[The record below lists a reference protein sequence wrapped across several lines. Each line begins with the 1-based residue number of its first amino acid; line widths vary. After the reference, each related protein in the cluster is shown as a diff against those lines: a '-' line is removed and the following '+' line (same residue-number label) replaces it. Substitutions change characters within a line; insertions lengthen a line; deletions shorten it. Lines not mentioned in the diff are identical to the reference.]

1 MSGDWA
7 EVLARLNDTAAP
19 VPDGTVAD
27 LLRQRSAGWAEQP
40 AVITGERTLSHA
52 ELHALAGVL
61 AERLAAHGA
70 GPGSVVRV
78 CLPRS
83 AELVVALLAVL
94 RCGAAY
100 LPLDPGY
107 PRARLAGI
115 AEDVPGDLTVTTRDL
130 TDLVP
135 DGRNVLLD
143 LGELQVDLH
152 DELTDGQHTVTCPA
166 VPGDLAY
173 VIHTS
178 GSTGRPKGVGI
189 EHRSLVN
196 LLAATAEPF
205 GLRPGRRV
213 LQFSGPGFDVSV
225 WEIFAALWAGAAV
238 VPFDAPA
245 ASADALAALV
255 REREVDIVFLLAA
268 LLAQLDPA
276 DFPGVRTVVTG
287 GEAFCQ
293 ALVDRWAAGRD
304 LFYVYGPTEA
314 TVFQSW
320 HRCPPGAPG
329 EPPTVGRPLANLR
342 YHVYDEQGRPVGP
355 GTVGEL
361 YVGGTGVG
369 RGYLGRPELDA
380 ERFVADPSDPRPGAR
395 LYRTGDLVS
404 HRPDGTLDFRG
415 RADRQVKIR
424 GFRIEPGE
432 VEAAL
437 AALPGIAAAAVV
449 VPGGTPEPL
458 LVAHVVTRGQGLPG
472 DWRDRLAQRLPYYM
486 VPTAVAVCDRLPE
499 TPNGKIDRHELAARG
514 LPAAHEA
521 VEEET
526 PAAGGALRPQ
536 LRELFGEVLGRRVT
550 DADDFFH
557 SGGTSLQA
565 AALAQAAATRLG
577 IRVAVRDVFESAT
590 PAALAA
596 RLALRPTAESVGRPA
611 VDQVIE
617 PVVAPAT
624 GSSATPVQRR
634 LWLEQQLRGP
644 HDTAYHVPLLL
655 RCTGALEPQALA
667 RAVTLLQDRHP
678 ALRTAFRELR
688 GEPVPYLRAEASP
701 LIVETVAD
709 AAEREALVERLVH
722 EPFDLARGPLLR
734 ATLIRAPGDCH
745 LLLVL
750 HHTVADQ
757 LSLQIAA
764 DELVAC
770 HDALVEGRPLPP
782 PPADDTPDPQPSGRD
797 LDYWKGELTPFP
809 DPVPFPVDHP
819 RAPRPG
825 RRTAVHVERLDPEA
839 TSALEE
845 LARSRRTSLFTPL
858 AAAVALALHDTT
870 GAEDICLGTAVS
882 HRRGG
887 TIGCRINTVALRT
900 TVRPALTC
908 GQLLDGVAGKVV
920 GALDHGALP
929 FDEVVRALAPPRV
942 AGRGP
947 FFDVW
952 VTLWEEIEAAGL
964 LRLTGGP
971 VPLRD
976 GLFDLSFQFARDAQG
991 TRLTLQY
998 DRDLYEPGTAAALA
1012 LRVCRLAETLS
1023 HTGAE
1028 DAVPLEVRSPGP
1040 VTPALA
1046 GFAGFDWSAA
1056 TGQPHE
1062 GS

>member
-7 EVLARLNDTAAP
+7 SVLARLNDTAAP

-27 LLRQRSAGWAEQP
+27 LLRARSAGWAGRP
-40 AVITGERTLSHA
+40 AVITGDRTLTHA
-52 ELHALAGVL
+52 ALHALADVL
-61 AERLAAHGA
+61 AGRLADHGA

-107 PRARLAGI
+107 PRARLAHI
-115 AEDVPGDLTVTTRDL
+115 AEDVSGEITVTTPGL
-130 TDLVP
+130 TGLVP
-135 DGRNVLLD
+135 DGRTVLLD
-143 LGELQVDLH
+143 LDDLH
-152 DELTDGQHTVTCPA
+152 DHLPATPGAVRCPA
-166 VPGDLAY
+166 TGGDLAY

-213 LQFSGPGFDVSV
+213 LQFAGPGFDVSV

-255 REREVDIVFLLAA
+255 RDREVDTVFLLAA

-276 DFPGVRTVVTG
+276 GFPGVRTVVTG

-293 ALVDRWAAGRD
+293 ALVDRWAAAPGRD

-329 EPPTVGRPLANLR
+329 EPPTVGRPMANLR
-342 YHVYDEQGRPVGP
+342 YHVYDAQGRPAGP

-361 YVGGTGVG
+361 YIGGTGVG
-369 RGYLGRPELDA
+369 RGYLGRPGLDT
-380 ERFVADPSDPRPGAR
+380 ERFVADPCDPRPGAR
-395 LYRTGDLVS
+395 LYRTGDLAS

-437 AALPGIAAAAVV
+437 TALPGIAAAAVV
-449 VPGGTPEPL
+449 VPAGTPEPL

-486 VPTAVAVCDRLPE
+486 VPAAVAVCDRLPQ
-499 TPNGKIDRHELAARG
+499 TPNGKIDRRELVSRG
-514 LPAAHEA
+514 LPAAPQAAGEA
-521 VEEET
+521 G
-526 PAAGGALRPQ
+526 PAAGAALRPQ
-536 LRELFGEVLGRRVT
+536 VRALFVEVLGRPVT
-550 DADDFFH
+550 DTDDFFH
-557 SGGTSLQA
+557 CGGTSLKA
-565 AALAQAAATRLG
+565 AALAQRAAGRLG
-577 IRVAVRDVFESAT
+577 TTVTVRDVFESST
-590 PAALAA
+590 PATLAA
-596 RLALRPTAESVGRPA
+596 RLAARPTTEPPDEPA
-611 VDQVIE
+611 AGS
-617 PVVAPAT
+617 PAAPL
-624 GSSATPVQRR
+624 QRR

-655 RCTGALEPQALA
+655 RCTGTLDPQALA
-667 RAVTLLQDRHP
+667 RAVTLLQTRHP
-678 ALRTAFRELR
+678 ALRTAFREQR
-688 GEPVPYLRAEASP
+688 GEPVPYLRA
-701 LIVETVAD
+701 D
-709 AAEREALVERLVH
+709 AALLAVERAAGPAQREALVERLVH

-734 ATLIRAPGDCH
+734 ATLIRTPDESH

-764 DELVAC
+764 DDLVSC
-770 HDALVEGRPLPP
+770 HDALAEGRPLPP
-782 PPADDTPDPQPSGRD
+782 PPAGDTPDPQPTGRE
-797 LDYWKGELTPFP
+797 LAYWKGELTPLP
-809 DPVPFPVDHP
+809 EPVPLPVDHP
-819 RAPRPG
+819 RTPAPG
-825 RRTAVHVERLDPEA
+825 RRTAVHGERLDAAA
-839 TSALEE
+839 TRALQD
-845 LARSRRTSLFTPL
+845 LARARRTSLFTPL
-858 AAAVALALHDTT
+858 AAAVALALHTAT

-882 HRRGG
+882 HRTGG

-900 TVRPALTC
+900 PVRPALTC
-908 GQLLDGVAGKVV
+908 ATLLDHLAGKVV
-920 GALDHGALP
+920 GALEHAALP
-929 FDEVVRALAPPRV
+929 FDEVVRALNPPRPT
-942 AGRGP
+942 GRGP
-947 FFDVW
+947 LFDVW
-952 VTLWEEIEAAGL
+952 VTLWEEIDAAGL
-964 LRLTGGP
+964 LRLTGSP

-976 GLFDLSFQFARDAQG
+976 GLFDLSFQFARDPHG

-1012 LRVCRLAETLS
+1012 RRVLRHAEALTRARPGDPVPVCPAGS
-1023 HTGAE
+1023 
-1028 DAVPLEVRSPGP
+1028 VP
-1040 VTPALA
+1040 PARA
-1046 GFAGFDWSAA
+1046 GFAGFDWTAA
-1056 TGQPHE
+1056 PDDE
-1062 GS
+1062 SV

>member
-1 MSGDWA
+1 MSGDWE

-19 VPDGTVAD
+19 VPDGTVAE
-27 LLRQRSAGWAEQP
+27 LLRERAAGWAGLP
-40 AVITGERTLSHA
+40 AVITGDRTLTHA
-52 ELHALAGVL
+52 ELHALADTL
-61 AERLAAHGA
+61 AGRLAALGA

-115 AEDVPGDLTVTTRDL
+115 AEDVPGDLTVTTADL
-130 TDLVP
+130 TGLVP

-143 LGELQVDLH
+143 L
-152 DELTDGQHTVTCPA
+152 DELPAGQGPADCPA
-166 VPGDLAY
+166 APGDLAY

-205 GLRPGRRV
+205 GLGPGRRV

-245 ASADALAALV
+245 ASADALAGLV
-255 REREVDIVFLLAA
+255 RDREVDTVFLLAA

-276 DFPGVRTVVTG
+276 DFAVVRTVVTG

-293 ALVDRWAAGRD
+293 ALVDRWGAGRD

-320 HRCPPGAPG
+320 HRCPPGAAG

-342 YHVYDEQGRPVGP
+342 YHVRDEQGRPVGP

-361 YVGGTGVG
+361 YVGGVGVG
-369 RGYLGRPELDA
+369 RGYVGRPELDA

-458 LVAHVVTRGQGLPG
+458 LVAHVVTRGEGLPG
-472 DWRDRLAQRLPYYM
+472 DWRDRLAERLPYYM
-486 VPTAVAVCDRLPE
+486 VPAAVAVCDRLPE
-499 TPNGKIDRHELAARG
+499 TPNGKIDRRELASRG
-514 LPAAHEA
+514 LPAAPEA
-521 VEEET
+521 VQEEAAQ
-526 PAAGGALRPQ
+526 AAGGALRPR
-536 LRELFGEVLGRRVT
+536 LRELFGDVLGCPVADT
-550 DADDFFH
+550 DDFFH
-557 SGGTSLQA
+557 SGGTSLKA
-565 AALAQAAATRLG
+565 AALAQAAADRLG
-577 IRVAVRDVFESAT
+577 IRVAVRDVFEATT

-596 RLALRPTAESVGRPA
+596 RLAPRSAAEPAGRPEA
-611 VDQVIE
+611 
-617 PVVAPAT
+617 PPAAAPAG
-624 GSSATPVQRR
+624 GSPATPVQRS
-634 LWLEQQLRGP
+634 LWLEQQLRGA

-667 RAVTLLQDRHP
+667 DAVTALQTRHP
-678 ALRTAFRELR
+678 ALRTVFREVR
-688 GEPVPYLRAEASP
+688 GEPVPRLRTEASQ
-701 LIVETVAD
+701 LAVETAAD
-709 AAEREALVERLVH
+709 AAQREALVERLVH

-734 ATLIRAPGDCH
+734 ATLIRTPGDCH

-757 LSLQIAA
+757 LSLEIAA
-764 DELVAC
+764 ADLVAC

-782 PPADDTPDPQPSGRD
+782 APADDSPDPQPSGRE
-797 LDYWKGELTPFP
+797 LDYWKRELTPFP
-809 DPVPFPVDHP
+809 EPVPLAVDHP
-819 RAPRPG
+819 RTPAPG
-825 RRTAVHVERLDPEA
+825 RRTAVRIEQLDPET
-839 TSALEE
+839 TSALED

-858 AAAVALALHDTT
+858 AAAVALALHDST

-900 TVRPALTC
+900 SVRPDLTC
-908 GQLLDGVAGKVV
+908 GQLLDGLAGKVV

-952 VTLWEEIEAAGL
+952 VTLWDEIDAAGL

-976 GLFDLSFQFARDAQG
+976 GLFDLSFQFGRDAQG

-998 DRDLYEPGTAAALA
+998 DRDLYESGTAAALA
-1012 LRVCRLAETLS
+1012 RRVCRLAGALARA
-1023 HTGAE
+1023 GAE
-1028 DAVPLEVRSPGP
+1028 DVVPLEIPAP
-1040 VTPALA
+1040 AAPALA
-1046 GFAGFDWSAA
+1046 GFAGFDWGAA
-1056 TGQPHE
+1056 SGQGRE